1 MELVKRAKSR
11 DANLQR
17 TSGLKDYQTALP
29 VPCDQVSKLPANFQH
44 KDAQA
49 NQVIHLQEEPRVA
62 FEDQKV
68 RKKDWST
75 PKVYK
80 RLAYLNNR
88 SQKPFLKPVSHNPH
102 LTNI

>member
-17 TSGLKDYQTALP
+17 TSGLKDYQPALA

-49 NQVIHLQEEPRVA
+49 N
-62 FEDQKV
+62 
-68 RKKDWST
+68 
-75 PKVYK
+75 
-80 RLAYLNNR
+80 
-88 SQKPFLKPVSHNPH
+88 
-102 LTNI
+102 